1 MLGGTLRISQV
12 GVPEPE
18 AVRLGYLIP
27 ELLLPVVI
35 AVAHA
40 VTSRDASHAA
50 A

>member
-40 VTSRDASHAA
+40 VTSRHASHAA